1 MYVLTCTTL
10 SMARTTGA
18 RHGNV
23 MAKKLASAI
32 QAIAKEA
39 GLQATLKMLQPVQSN
54 EVFFSLPE
62 HVLSGV
68 FADGHACLDIGA
80 LSNSKRPGELMRCVC
95 SWATVEVELD
105 AFIASIRKHAA
116 ARTEAD
122 TSASTKVGASHI
134 EAISGGDDSVDAAPT
149 DDPTD
154 VPVWPGLDNVPAGTK
169 GVFRHLIVQLPG
181 REDAPESAWL
191 PIFCVRGTDAKGKGG
206 GGVGGKGVGG
216 GDRGSVL
223 LTLAGVHGDEFEP
236 MAASQDLFASL
247 NPAELTGTWL
257 CIACAGIAGYL
268 VADRRA
274 PDDSKNLARCFPGD
288 KAGTYTERAAYTI
301 TKDFFALP
309 EVSAIIDLHSAGKVA
324 RMVTM
329 AGYNMYVVQTYI
341 ARDAVYSNHRSLAL
355 FHLTFFPGF
364 LVFFL
369 PLPSSSSSSPSSSS
383 SFRLSI
389 KTSQRQRSSCS
400 FLPKRKQT
408 Q

>member
-10 SMARTTGA
+10 PMVHTTGA

-105 AFIASIRKHAA
+105 TFIASIRKHAA

-149 DDPTD
+149 DDLTD

-181 REDAPESAWL
+181 REDSPESAWL

-206 GGVGGKGVGG
+206 GGGGGKGVGG

-355 FHLTFFPGF
+355 FHLTFFSWFSGF
-364 LVFFL
+364 
-369 PLPSSSSSSPSSSS
+369 LPSSS
-383 SFRLSI
+383 FFFFVI
-389 KTSQRQRSSCS
+389 T
-400 FLPKRKQT
+400 FLFFLFSVVY
-408 Q
+408 